1 MLSMCFMNKNTKLC
15 FYDIESSG
23 LDVFTE
29 SILEICFKDFET
41 RETILHIYVKPSN
54 GKKITNAN
62 IHKIDEKVLEEKNAL
77 TIQDALKTINRTLKD
92 KYGTK
97 QIVLG
102 AHNNF
107 GFDQI
112 LLESEYQRAGI
123 KPLKNILFFDT
134 YPFIKHYFQNLTSY
148 KLMNCYKSIMG
159 HSVEEGDKLHTA
171 EYDTEIMTDLVHRIF
186 TILLKEHKLKVKLDD
201 FVRFSHFD
209 KRYLLQNAN
218 MMTGVR
224 KSMSLERKGIK
235 RIKSFL
241 DIYRMMDRDD
251 LKFQEYLRDTYYI
264 KSKYDLKKITLNSKF
279 LEAIFF

>member
-1 MLSMCFMNKNTKLC
+1 MDKNTKLC

-29 SILEICFKDFET
+29 SILEICFTDFET
-41 RETILHIYVKPSN
+41 KKTILHLYVKPSN
-54 GKKITNAN
+54 GKKITNSN

-77 TIQDALKTINRTLKD
+77 TIVEALNKINETLSD
-92 KYGTK
+92 IYGKK

-134 YPFIKHYFQNLTSY
+134 YPFIKHYFPTLKSY

-159 HSVEEGDKLHTA
+159 KEIEDGNKLHTA
-171 EYDTEIMTDLVHRIF
+171 EYDTDVMTEFVHRIF
-186 TILLKEHKLKVKLDD
+186 TILLKENKLKVKLDD
-201 FVRFSHFD
+201 FVRYSHFD
-209 KRYLLQNAN
+209 IRYLIQNVN

-224 KSMSLERKGIK
+224 KSMGLERKGIK

-241 DIYRMMDRDD
+241 DIYRLNGKDD
-251 LKFQEYLRDTYYI
+251 KLFQEYLFNTYYI
-264 KSKYDLKKITLNSKF
+264 KSNYDLKKITSNTKF
-279 LEAIFF
+279 LDLIF